1 MARWWTGRW
10 WALPLAVL
18 LVSGIGFVAV
28 YWVGVLTIRGQVV
41 ENRALGASDF
51 LDRPDGLLSF
61 VSIGTIALSLGILVL
76 IGLASGRYRGI
87 VRATGVVVVSNALA
101 QVLKYEVLSRPA
113 YLDDSSANTLP
124 SGHAV
129 AYASVLLGLIIV
141 VPVALRTVAA
151 IGSAA
156 VLGVVVVQLLAYGW
170 HRASDVLA
178 GILLVMGTAAL
189 SQLLYSDRGREP
201 GPARGRPA
209 LRALMI
215 VSVLLVV
222 AIIAIGIVATVDR
235 SIATTHVLLL
245 SGQMLCVAGVSVASV
260 ITVLLQR
267 SGTGVVVASGR
278 LAGAR
283 R

>member
-1 MARWWTGRW
+1 
-10 WALPLAVL
+10 VL
-18 LVSGIGFVAV
+18 LVSGVGFVVV
-28 YWVGVLTIRGQVV
+28 YSVGVLTIRGQMV

-61 VSIGTIALSLGILVL
+61 VSIGSIAVSLCVLVL
-76 IGLASGRYRGI
+76 IGLASGRYRAV
-87 VRATGVVVVSNALA
+87 VRAAGVVIVSNALA

-141 VPVALRTVAA
+141 VPVGLRTIAA
-151 IGSAA
+151 IGSTA

-178 GILLVMGTAAL
+178 GILLVTGTAAL
-189 SQLLYSDRGREP
+189 SQLLCSDRGRDRVP
-201 GPARGRPA
+201 VRGRPA
-209 LRALMI
+209 LRGLMI
-215 VSVLLVV
+215 VSVLLV
-222 AIIAIGIVATVDR
+222 AGIVAIALVVTVDR

-245 SGQMLCVAGVSVASV
+245 SGQMLCVAVVSVASV
-260 ITVLLQR
+260 TTVLLQR
-267 SGTGVVVASGR
+267 SVVDVAVASGR

>member
-1 MARWWTGRW
+1 
-10 WALPLAVL
+10 
-18 LVSGIGFVAV
+18 
-28 YWVGVLTIRGQVV
+28 
-41 ENRALGASDF
+41 
-51 LDRPDGLLSF
+51 
-61 VSIGTIALSLGILVL
+61 
-76 IGLASGRYRGI
+76 
-87 VRATGVVVVSNALA
+87 
-101 QVLKYEVLSRPA
+101 VLSRPA

>member
-101 QVLKYEVLSRPA
+101 QVLKYEVLSRRS
-113 YLDDSSANTLP
+113 YLD
-124 SGHAV
+124 
-129 AYASVLLGLIIV
+129 
-141 VPVALRTVAA
+141 
-151 IGSAA
+151 
-156 VLGVVVVQLLAYGW
+156 
-170 HRASDVLA
+170 
-178 GILLVMGTAAL
+178 
-189 SQLLYSDRGREP
+189 E
-201 GPARGRPA
+201 
-209 LRALMI
+209 
-215 VSVLLVV
+215 
-222 AIIAIGIVATVDR
+222 
-235 SIATTHVLLL
+235 
-245 SGQMLCVAGVSVASV
+245 LCC
-260 ITVLLQR
+260 
-267 SGTGVVVASGR
+267 
-278 LAGAR
+278 
-283 R
+283 